1 MSSFF
6 DFNQA
11 SQVNGLSQQFPTTSM
26 KGRQTGPA
34 SVKTDVWS
42 DPQRE
47 DRYGHMFPGCTSP
60 PEITRQHI
68 FFPSSSDEESEEDW
82 GKKTTVFKWREV

>member
-26 KGRQTGPA
+26 EGRQTGPA
-34 SVKTDVWS
+34 SVKT
-42 DPQRE
+42 
-47 DRYGHMFPGCTSP
+47 
-60 PEITRQHI
+60 
-68 FFPSSSDEESEEDW
+68 
-82 GKKTTVFKWREV
+82 EV